1 MINRIQIPANMASFT
16 PRHTRSAGPGGG
28 APLLGWLG
36 RDANAAAVLA
46 TAQRHL
52 QVRAAVSAALP
63 PPMRDAFDVLK
74 IENGVLTLSV
84 SSAAFAAKFR
94 QLAPRVT
101 SHLQGSGW
109 NLSEI
114 KLRVQ
119 GPMGFG
125 EQPRPKKEAR
135 ALDRQD
141 LKSFEELGA
150 KLRPGPLA
158 DAVSRLLAHH
168 RAGTEDV
175 RQASIPG
182 GTPGELLPGKNK

>member
-1 MINRIQIPANMASFT
+1 MINRIQIPADMASST
-16 PRHTRSAGPGGG
+16 SRNTRSSGPGGG
-28 APLLGWLG
+28 APLFGWLG
-36 RDANAAAVLA
+36 RDATAATVLA

-52 QVRAAVSAALP
+52 QMRTEVSAALP
-63 PPMRDAFDVLK
+63 APMRGAFEVLK

-101 SHLQGSGW
+101 AHLQGVGW
-109 NLSEI
+109 NLTEI

-135 ALDRQD
+135 ALDAQD
-141 LKSFEELGA
+141 LKSFEDLSA
-150 KLRPGPLA
+150 SLRPGPLA

-168 RAGTEDV
+168 RAGNTDV

-182 GTPGELLPGKNK
+182 ETPGVLPPGKNK